1 MDRSPGFEFHF
12 ASFSRHARRARNCLA
27 IETDGSELARFCPAF
42 SSAAQF
48 NLKGR
53 SGWFGSPTLYAGRV
67 PHATKAYSREG
78 AARAA
83 GLNGLFGGTT
93 DAAPK
98 REMSSRRTAFIIS

>member
-12 ASFSRHARRARNCLA
+12 ASFSRHARRARSCLA

-53 SGWFGSPTLYAGRV
+53 SGWFGSPTLYAGSR
-67 PHATKAYSREG
+67 PHAMKVCLRFVVEVWAPCQSVFEG
-78 AARAA
+78 LGFFA
-83 GLNGLFGGTT
+83 
-93 DAAPK
+93 
-98 REMSSRRTAFIIS
+98 